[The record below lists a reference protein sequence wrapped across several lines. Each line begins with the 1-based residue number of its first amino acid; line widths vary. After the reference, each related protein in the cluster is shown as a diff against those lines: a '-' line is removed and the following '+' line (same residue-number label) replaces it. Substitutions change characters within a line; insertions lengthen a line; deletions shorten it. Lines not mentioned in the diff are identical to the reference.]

1 MAKLILTKEIAKRL
15 SAICDDP
22 SHYKVTHNG
31 VAVTHVVVTVGGM
44 TLYEEGEKH
53 RYMNGD
59 TVQISVYERQDDY
72 FS

>member
-1 MAKLILTKEIAKRL
+1 MARLILTHEIAKRL

-31 VAVTHVVVTVGGM
+31 VAVNYAIYSHDSILICDDGG
-44 TLYEEGEKH
+44 KF
-53 RYMNGD
+53 RYTIGD